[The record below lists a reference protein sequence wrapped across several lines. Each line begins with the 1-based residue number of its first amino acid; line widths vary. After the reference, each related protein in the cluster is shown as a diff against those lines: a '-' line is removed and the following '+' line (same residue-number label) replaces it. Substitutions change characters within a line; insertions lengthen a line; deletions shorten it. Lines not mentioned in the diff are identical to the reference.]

1 MSTKTRCDVCK
12 NVMDAHVVVGPFSL
26 TIGKKAGK
34 RHKGPTRYHDDV
46 VSIFLS
52 VNSKHD
58 VCRTCQR
65 RIVGLEDDP
74 GHRSRETVQ
83 DKEEAP

>member
-12 NVMDAHVVVGPFSL
+12 NVMEAHVVVGPFSL

-34 RHKGPTRYHDDV
+34 RHKGPTRSHDDV

-58 VCRTCQR
+58 VCETCQR

-74 GHRSRETVQ
+74 GHRRRGNQ
-83 DKEEAP
+83 DTEEAP

>member
-12 NVMDAHVVVGPFSL
+12 DVMDAHEIVGPFSL

-34 RHKGPTRYHDDV
+34 AHKGPTRHHDDV

-58 VCRTCQR
+58 VCKTCQR
-65 RIVGLEDDP
+65 RIVGLAP
-74 GHRSRETVQ
+74 A
-83 DKEEAP
+83 EEGA